1 VFRCYEVTI
10 SKLVVQV
17 GPDGTNEDVTAKVS
31 KGHFVTFFSNSW
43 YVKKEKLPQ
52 V

>member
-1 VFRCYEVTI
+1 LWDVFSCYEVTI

-31 KGHFVTFFSNSW
+31 RGHFVTFFSTILEF
-43 YVKKEKLPQ
+43 Y
-52 V
+52 